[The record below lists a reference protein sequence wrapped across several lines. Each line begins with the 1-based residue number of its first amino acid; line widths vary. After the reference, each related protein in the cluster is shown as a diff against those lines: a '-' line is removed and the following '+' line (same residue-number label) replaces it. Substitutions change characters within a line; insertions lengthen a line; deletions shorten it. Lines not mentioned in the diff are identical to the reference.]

1 MACFEVFKL
10 SHTYERKIAMKV
22 SFFLKLNM
30 VSLLY
35 GLIFFLSMAL
45 QLNYYRLLRLTGWAG
60 DKLDLFLLIVQL
72 VGLIVATIFMYRLS
86 VTWLGHRRWV
96 YATMI
101 LWFPYTVM
109 FTMILPICFLFPI
122 EEICQSQC
130 KDLSCWSCLGGTR
143 CILPS

>member
-1 MACFEVFKL
+1 
-10 SHTYERKIAMKV
+10 MKM

-60 DKLDLFLLIVQL
+60 DKLDLFLL
-72 VGLIVATIFMYRLS
+72 VATIFMYRLS

-109 FTMILPICFLFPI
+109 FTMIFAYLFPI
-122 EEICQSQC
+122 SHRGDMPVPVQGLI
-130 KDLSCWSCLGGTR
+130 LLVMLGGYPLYIAIISLTAR
-143 CILPS
+143 T